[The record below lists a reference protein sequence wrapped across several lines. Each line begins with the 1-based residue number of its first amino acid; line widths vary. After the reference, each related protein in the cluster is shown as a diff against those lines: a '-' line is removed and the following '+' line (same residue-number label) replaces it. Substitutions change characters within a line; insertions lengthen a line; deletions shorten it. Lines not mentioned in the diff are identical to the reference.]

1 MEQSQGT
8 LAPTP
13 DAIAP
18 DGSQIRLAGRVRGG
32 SMVHCTLPPGQVTQ
46 AVRHRTVEEL
56 WLVVAGTGEVWRA
69 AEGQAGEVTPVRP
82 GAWLTI
88 PLGTRFQFRNTGQAP
103 LEIVIATLPPWP
115 GAEEAVTV
123 ANYWERP

>member
-1 MEQSQGT
+1 MLAGT
-8 LAPTP
+8 LSPTP

-18 DGSQIRLAGRVRGG
+18 DGSQIRLAGQVRGG

-69 AEGQAGEVTPVRP
+69 AEGSPGEVRPVAP
-82 GAWLTI
+82 GTWLTI
-88 PLGTRFQFRNTGQAP
+88 PLGTRFQFRNTGPVP
-103 LEIVIATLPPWP
+103 LAMVIATIPPWP
-115 GAEEAVTV
+115 GADEAVAV
-123 ANYWERP
+123 ENHWQR